1 MSDEKDKNFIDYV
14 PFRSFPSR
22 LYAQMVK
29 EALAQQ
35 EIPSI
40 IKSDDIGIMLGSY
53 STVSPVEVTLWVRKS
68 DLEEC
73 GKIADFMLNHI

>member
-1 MSDEKDKNFIDYV
+1 MADESDKDLESYT

-29 EALAQQ
+29 EALARQ

-53 STVSPVEVTLWVRKS
+53 STTSPVKVTLWVRKG

-73 GKIADFMLNHI
+73 SKIADFMLNHI